1 MEFILASSSP
11 RRKQLLST
19 IISNFDII
27 PSDIDENNLKKLEP
41 NPQKLAEKL
50 SYEKAYSIF
59 TDKYKENNEYTVIG
73 SDTLVSFGNI
83 ILGKPK
89 DRDDAIRILKLLQGN
104 SHDIYTGTTVIIKKE
119 HSIIFETR
127 VNKSTVYFKNMSYYD
142 ICSYVDTKEPMDK
155 AGAYAVQGIGK
166 VYLKGYDGDY
176 NSIVGLDTHMI
187 KSIFE
192 KYNLMEFSY
201 V

>member
-11 RRKQLLST
+11 RRKHLLST

-27 PSDIDENNLKKLEP
+27 PSDIDENKLKELEP

-192 KYNLMEFSY
+192 KYNLI
-201 V
+201 

>member
-27 PSDIDENNLKKLEP
+27 PSDIDENKLKKFEP

-192 KYNLMEFSY
+192 KYNLI
-201 V
+201 

>member
-27 PSDIDENNLKKLEP
+27 PSDIDENKLKKIES

-59 TDKYKENNEYTVIG
+59 NNKYKENNEYTVIG

-187 KSIFE
+187 KAIFE
-192 KYNLMEFSY
+192 KYNLI
-201 V
+201 

>member
-27 PSDIDENNLKKLEP
+27 PSDIDENKLKKLEP

-59 TDKYKENNEYTVIG
+59 IDKYKENNEYTVIG

-89 DRDDAIRILKLLQGN
+89 DRDDAIRFLKLLQGN

-192 KYNLMEFSY
+192 KYNLI
-201 V
+201 

>member
-1 MEFILASSSP
+1 MDFILASSSP

-27 PSDIDENNLKKLEP
+27 PSDIDENKLKKIES

-59 TDKYKENNEYTVIG
+59 KNKYKENNEYTVIG

-192 KYNLMEFSY
+192 KYNLI
-201 V
+201 

>member
-27 PSDIDENNLKKLEP
+27 PSDIDENELKKLEP

-155 AGAYAVQGIGK
+155 SGAYAVQGIGK

-192 KYNLMEFSY
+192 KYNLI
-201 V
+201 

>member
-27 PSDIDENNLKKLEP
+27 PSDIDENKLKKIES

-59 TDKYKENNEYTVIG
+59 NNKYKENNEYTVIG

-104 SHDIYTGTTVIIKKE
+104 SHDIYRGTTVIIKKE

-187 KSIFE
+187 KAIFE
-192 KYNLMEFSY
+192 KYNLI
-201 V
+201 

>member
-27 PSDIDENNLKKLEP
+27 PSDIDENELKKLET

-59 TDKYKENNEYTVIG
+59 IDKYKENNEYTVIG

-127 VNKSTVYFKNMSYYD
+127 VNKSTVYFKNISYYD

-192 KYNLMEFSY
+192 KYNLI
-201 V
+201 

>member
-19 IISNFDII
+19 IVSNFDII
-27 PSDIDENNLKKLEP
+27 PSDVDENKIKKMEKDP
-41 NPQKLAEKL
+41 EKLAQKL

-59 TDKYKENNEYTVIG
+59 LDKYKEDNEYTVIG

-89 DRDDAIRILKLLQGN
+89 DKEDAIRMLKLLQGN
-104 SHDIYTGTTVIIKKE
+104 SNDIYTGTTVIIKKE

-127 VNKSTVYFKNMSYYD
+127 VNKSTVYFKNMSYFD

-192 KYNLMEFSY
+192 KYNLI
-201 V
+201 

>member
-11 RRKQLLST
+11 GRNQLLST
-19 IISNFDII
+19 ITSNFDII
-27 PSDIDENNLKKLEP
+27 PSDIDENKLKKIES

-59 TDKYKENNEYTVIG
+59 NNKYKENNEYTVIG

-187 KSIFE
+187 KAIFE
-192 KYNLMEFSY
+192 KYNLI
-201 V
+201 

>member
-50 SYEKAYSIF
+50 SYEKAYSII

-192 KYNLMEFSY
+192 KYNLI
-201 V
+201 

>member
-27 PSDIDENNLKKLEP
+27 PSDIDENRLKKIES

-59 TDKYKENNEYTVIG
+59 LNKYKDNNEYTVIG
-73 SDTLVSFGNI
+73 SDTLVSFGNL
-83 ILGKPK
+83 ILGKHK

-104 SHDIYTGTTVIIKKE
+104 SHDIYTGTTIIIKTE
-119 HSIIFETR
+119 HSVVFETR

-187 KSIFE
+187 KNIFE
-192 KYNLMEFSY
+192 KYNLI
-201 V
+201 

>member
-19 IISNFDII
+19 IISNFDVI
-27 PSDIDENNLKKLEP
+27 PSDIDENKLKKLEL

-59 TDKYKENNEYTVIG
+59 IDKYKENNEYTVIG

-192 KYNLMEFSY
+192 KYNLI
-201 V
+201 

>member
-27 PSDIDENNLKKLEP
+27 PSDIDENKLKKLEP

-192 KYNLMEFSY
+192 KYNLI
-201 V
+201 

>member
-192 KYNLMEFSY
+192 KYNLI
-201 V
+201 

>member
-127 VNKSTVYFKNMSYYD
+127 VNKSTVYFKNMSYYH

-192 KYNLMEFSY
+192 KYNLI
-201 V
+201 

>member
-27 PSDIDENNLKKLEP
+27 PSDIDENKLKKLEP

-59 TDKYKENNEYTVIG
+59 IDKYKENNEYTVIG

-89 DRDDAIRILKLLQGN
+89 DKDDAIRILKLLQGN

-192 KYNLMEFSY
+192 KYNLI
-201 V
+201 

>member
-27 PSDIDENNLKKLEP
+27 PSDIDENKLKKLEL

-59 TDKYKENNEYTVIG
+59 IDKYKKNNEYTVIG

-192 KYNLMEFSY
+192 KYNLI
-201 V
+201 

>member
-27 PSDIDENNLKKLEP
+27 PSDIDENKLKKIET

-119 HSIIFETR
+119 HSVIFETR

-192 KYNLMEFSY
+192 KYNLI
-201 V
+201 

>member
-27 PSDIDENNLKKLEP
+27 PSDIDENELKKLEP

-59 TDKYKENNEYTVIG
+59 IDKYKENNEYTVIG

-155 AGAYAVQGIGK
+155 SGAYAVQGIGK

-192 KYNLMEFSY
+192 KYNLI
-201 V
+201 

>member
-27 PSDIDENNLKKLEP
+27 PSDIDENKLKKLEL

-59 TDKYKENNEYTVIG
+59 IDKYKENNEYTVIG

-155 AGAYAVQGIGK
+155 SGAYAVQGIGK

-192 KYNLMEFSY
+192 KYNLI
-201 V
+201 

>member
-27 PSDIDENNLKKLEP
+27 PSDIDENKLKKLEP
-41 NPQKLAEKL
+41 SPQKLAEKL

-59 TDKYKENNEYTVIG
+59 IDKYKENNEYTVIG

-127 VNKSTVYFKNMSYYD
+127 INKSTVYFKNMSYYD

-192 KYNLMEFSY
+192 KYNLI
-201 V
+201 

>member
-27 PSDIDENNLKKLEP
+27 ENNLKKLEP

-192 KYNLMEFSY
+192 KYNLI
-201 V
+201 

>member
-1 MEFILASSSP
+1 MKFILASSSP

-27 PSDIDENNLKKLEP
+27 PSDIDENKIKKFESNPKKLS
-41 NPQKLAEKL
+41 EKL

-59 TDKYKENNEYTVIG
+59 TNKYKENNEYTVIG

-104 SHDIYTGTTVIIKKE
+104 SHDIYTGTTIIIKKE

-187 KSIFE
+187 KNIFK
-192 KYNLMEFSY
+192 KYNLI
-201 V
+201 

>member
-27 PSDIDENNLKKLEP
+27 PSDIDENKLKKLEP

-59 TDKYKENNEYTVIG
+59 IDKYKENNEYTVIG

-89 DRDDAIRILKLLQGN
+89 DRDDAIRILKLLQEN

-192 KYNLMEFSY
+192 KYNLI
-201 V
+201 

>member
-27 PSDIDENNLKKLEP
+27 PSDIDENKLKKLEL

-59 TDKYKENNEYTVIG
+59 IDKYKENDEYTVIG

-192 KYNLMEFSY
+192 KYNLI
-201 V
+201 

>member
-27 PSDIDENNLKKLEP
+27 PSDIDENKLKKLEL

-59 TDKYKENNEYTVIG
+59 IDKYKENNEYTVIG

-104 SHDIYTGTTVIIKKE
+104 SHDIYKGTTVIIKKE

-192 KYNLMEFSY
+192 KYNLI
-201 V
+201 

>member
-27 PSDIDENNLKKLEP
+27 PSDIDENELKKLEP
-41 NPQKLAEKL
+41 NPQKLAENL

-192 KYNLMEFSY
+192 KYNLI
-201 V
+201 

>member
-104 SHDIYTGTTVIIKKE
+104 SHDIYTGTTVIIKRE

-192 KYNLMEFSY
+192 KYNLI
-201 V
+201 

>member
-27 PSDIDENNLKKLEP
+27 PSDIDENKLKKIES

-59 TDKYKENNEYTVIG
+59 IDKYKENNEYTVIG

-89 DRDDAIRILKLLQGN
+89 DRDDAIRMLKLLQGN
-104 SHDIYTGTTVIIKKE
+104 SHDIYTGTTIIIKKE
-119 HSIIFETR
+119 HSVIFETR

-192 KYNLMEFSY
+192 KYNLI
-201 V
+201 

>member
-27 PSDIDENNLKKLEP
+27 PSDIDENELKKLEP

-50 SYEKAYSIF
+50 SYEKAYSTF

-192 KYNLMEFSY
+192 KYNLI
-201 V
+201 

>member
-19 IISNFDII
+19 IISNFDIV
-27 PSDIDENNLKKLEP
+27 PSDIDENKLKKLEP

-127 VNKSTVYFKNMSYYD
+127 FNKSTVYFKNMSYYD

-192 KYNLMEFSY
+192 KYNLI
-201 V
+201 

>member
-27 PSDIDENNLKKLEP
+27 PSDIDENKLKKLEP

-59 TDKYKENNEYTVIG
+59 IDKYKENNEYTVIG

-155 AGAYAVQGIGK
+155 AGAYAVQSIGK

-192 KYNLMEFSY
+192 KYNLI
-201 V
+201 

>member
-27 PSDIDENNLKKLEP
+27 PSDIDENELKKLEP

-59 TDKYKENNEYTVIG
+59 IDKYKENNEYTVIG

-127 VNKSTVYFKNMSYYD
+127 INKSTVYFKNMSYYD

-192 KYNLMEFSY
+192 KYNLI
-201 V
+201 

>member
-27 PSDIDENNLKKLEP
+27 PSDIDENKLKKLEP

-127 VNKSTVYFKNMSYYD
+127 FNKSTVYFKNMSYYD

-192 KYNLMEFSY
+192 KYNLI
-201 V
+201 

>member
-27 PSDIDENNLKKLEP
+27 PSDIDENNLKKIET

-59 TDKYKENNEYTVIG
+59 TNKYKEDNEYTVIG

-187 KSIFE
+187 KSIFK
-192 KYNLMEFSY
+192 KYNLI
-201 V
+201 

>member
-27 PSDIDENNLKKLEP
+27 PSDIDENKLKKLEP

-59 TDKYKENNEYTVIG
+59 IDKYKENNEYTVIG

-155 AGAYAVQGIGK
+155 SGAYAVQGIGK

-176 NSIVGLDTHMI
+176 NSIVCLDTHMI

-192 KYNLMEFSY
+192 KYNLI
-201 V
+201 

>member
-83 ILGKPK
+83 ILGKP
-89 DRDDAIRILKLLQGN
+89 RIEMMLF
-104 SHDIYTGTTVIIKKE
+104 V
-119 HSIIFETR
+119 F
-127 VNKSTVYFKNMSYYD
+127 
-142 ICSYVDTKEPMDK
+142 
-155 AGAYAVQGIGK
+155 
-166 VYLKGYDGDY
+166 
-176 NSIVGLDTHMI
+176 
-187 KSIFE
+187 
-192 KYNLMEFSY
+192 
-201 V
+201 